1 MQLQSG
7 QAAGFGNRNDPHGCA
22 WQFLRLTTAA
32 SGIQRVMRTLRMIDG
47 RPGIK
52 RYLVV
57 TLASIFSGAGLTLA
71 FEYDQAGSSINRFAD
86 AL

>member
-1 MQLQSG
+1 
-7 QAAGFGNRNDPHGCA
+7 
-22 WQFLRLTTAA
+22 
-32 SGIQRVMRTLRMIDG
+32 MRTLRMIDG

-71 FEYDQAGSSINRFAD
+71 FEYDQAGSSINPFAD